1 MKHSSTS
8 SERRGTI
15 IAVIIVALLIAFVAW
30 QRHKDE
36 GRAMPLEVPAVETV
50 TTDSAS
56 SAAGSDTITAKP
68 RSRRKKKKKAVAAPP
83 PPPRD
88 YLDEV
93 IEAE

>member
-15 IAVIIVALLIAFVAW
+15 MAVIIVALLIALVAW
-30 QRHKDE
+30 LRHKDE
-36 GRAMPLEVPAVETV
+36 GRPLPLEVPAAEAV
-50 TTDSAS
+50 TADST
-56 SAAGSDTITAKP
+56 SAAPAESKSS
-68 RSRRKKKKKAVAAPP
+68 SRRKKKQKQAPTPP

-93 IEAE
+93 IESE